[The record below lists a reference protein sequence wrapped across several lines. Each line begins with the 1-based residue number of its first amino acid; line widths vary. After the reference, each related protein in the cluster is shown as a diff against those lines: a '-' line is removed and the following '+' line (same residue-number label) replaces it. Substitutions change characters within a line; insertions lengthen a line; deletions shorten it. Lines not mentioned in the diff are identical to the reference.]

1 MTDKQLKWTTVE
13 ARMLLHTPV
22 FDVLQ
27 QTEESGTGLRGEY
40 VAVEAPDWVVV
51 IPVYRDQF
59 VMVRQWRHAE
69 ENMTWEFPGGVMNP
83 GEDPAE
89 TAKRELL
96 EETGFLAGRI
106 TKLGRCSSNP
116 ALFKNHFTVFLAEDL
131 EPTGEQH
138 LDADELVNYRLM
150 PQKKVIESFGSEE
163 FSHAFMGT
171 ALAFWF
177 RHLGK
182 VPFT

>member
-1 MTDKQLKWTTVE
+1 MTDKQLKWTTI
-13 ARMLLHTPV
+13 ATRRLLHTPV
-22 FDVLQ
+22 FDVIA
-27 QTEESGTGLRGEY
+27 QTEESGTGITGEY

-51 IPVYRDQF
+51 IPVYGDSF

-69 ENMTWEFPGGVMNP
+69 ENMTWEFPGGVMNE

-89 TAKRELL
+89 TAARELF
-96 EETGFLAGRI
+96 EETGFKAGKI

-138 LDADELVNYRLM
+138 LDDDELVNYTLM
-150 PQKKVIESFGSEE
+150 PREKVIDSFGSRE

-171 ALAFWF
+171 ALAFYF
-177 RHLGK
+177 RSLSK
-182 VPFT
+182 N